1 MSKAENKERYVI
13 LVDDDIL
20 VLQSL
25 KDQLQSFMDSNI
37 LFETCQS
44 AEEAIEV
51 INDIL
56 ADGNQVPVV
65 ISDYLMGGMTGS
77 EFIVKVHDRIPRSR
91 NILLTGQAD
100 ISGVSKAINKGALY
114 RYISKPWDA
123 DDMRLTLAE
132 ALHAFD
138 MEVTLHRTND
148 ELLMLNHELELKVK
162 SRTLEL
168 MDRNKELQDGAE
180 YASYVQANL
189 FPSIVQVSQYLPIT
203 ELYLRPYHQI
213 SGDFYWMSPQDADG
227 SVYFAA
233 GDCTGHGIAGG
244 FMSVMN
250 IAALNE
256 AMFRCIDRSP
266 KGIMAY
272 VHARLTEMTALSNQI
287 QHVHLR
293 AEMTLLKF
301 RLNESCVDYASN
313 GNGFIVLNRQTEEVI
328 YPLRRSSAA
337 LNDAGDRTIR
347 QGTIEDIGNMDL
359 VLFTDGITDQFGGS
373 NNKKLGRKGLAQWIS
388 DNNSSNS
395 PQYYQSLFEQYCENQ
410 DPIDDALLLVFRGG
424 WKQQLDIC

>member
-1 MSKAENKERYVI
+1 MSQAENKGRYVI

-25 KDQLQSFMDSNI
+25 KDQLQSFMDDNI

-56 ADGNQVPVV
+56 AGGNEVPVV

-77 EFIVKVHDRIPRSR
+77 EFIVKVQERIPQSR

-100 ISGVSKAINKGALY
+100 ISGVSKAINAGALY
-114 RYISKPWDA
+114 RYISKPWEA
-123 DDMRLTLAE
+123 ADMRLTLAK
-132 ALHAFD
+132 ALQAFD
-138 MEVTLHRTND
+138 MEMALHRTND
-148 ELLMLNHELELKVK
+148 ELLTMNRELELKVK

-168 MDRNKELQDGAE
+168 IETNKALQDGAE
-180 YASYVQANL
+180 YASFVQAHL
-189 FPSIVQVSQYLPIT
+189 FPSIQQVKQHLPVT
-203 ELYLRPYHQI
+203 ELYLRPYHKI
-213 SGDFYWMSPQDADG
+213 SGDFYWMSPKNADG

-256 AMFRCIDRSP
+256 AMFQSIDRSP
-266 KGIMAY
+266 EGIMDY
-272 VHARLTEMTALSNQI
+272 VHSRLTEMTTISDELK
-287 QHVHLR
+287 HVHMR

-301 RLNESCVDYASN
+301 RFNESCVDYASN
-313 GNGFIVLNRQTEEVI
+313 GNGFIAMNRESNEVFF
-328 YPLRRSSAA
+328 PLRRSISAFTPE
-337 LNDAGDRTIR
+337 GDRTIR
-347 QGTIEDIGNMDL
+347 KGTLEDVGNMDL

-373 NNKKLGRKGLAQWIS
+373 RNRKLGRNGLAQWIS
-388 DNNSSNS
+388 DNNGSNA
-395 PQYYQSLFEQYCENQ
+395 PQSYQSLFEQYSENQ
-410 DPIDDALLLVFRGG
+410 VRIDDALIIIFR
-424 WKQQLDIC
+424 CV

>member
-25 KDQLQSFMDSNI
+25 KDQLQSFMDDNI

-56 ADGNQVPVV
+56 AGGNEVCAV

-77 EFIVKVHDRIPRSR
+77 EFIVKVKELIPQAR

-100 ISGVSKAINKGALY
+100 ISGVAKAINKGALY

-123 DDMRLTLAE
+123 NDMRLTLAE
-132 ALHAFD
+132 ALSAFE
-138 MEVTLHRTND
+138 MEIALRKSND
-148 ELLMLNHELELKVK
+148 ELLTVNRELELKVK

-168 MDRNKELQDGAE
+168 MNTNKELQDGAE
-180 YASYVQANL
+180 YASFVQAHL
-189 FPSIVQVSQYLPIT
+189 FPSMAQVSQYLPVT
-203 ELYLRPYHQI
+203 ELYLQPYHQI
-213 SGDFYWMSPQDADG
+213 SGDFYWMSLPDEDG

-256 AMFRCIDRSP
+256 AMFQCTDRSP
-266 KGIMAY
+266 KGIMDY
-272 VHARLTEMTALSNQI
+272 VHTRLTEMTTISDDL

-301 RLNESCVDYASN
+301 RFNASCVDYASN
-313 GNGFIVLNRQTEEVI
+313 GNGVIVLNRETNEVI
-328 YPLRRSSAA
+328 YPLRRSISAFSP
-337 LNDAGDRTIR
+337 DGDRTIK
-347 QGTIEDIGNMDL
+347 QGTLEDVGNLD
-359 VLFTDGITDQFGGS
+359 VILFTDGITDQFGGS
-373 NNKKLGRKGLAQWIS
+373 HNRKLGRKGLAQWIS
-388 DNNSSNS
+388 DSNGSSY
-395 PQYYQSLFEQYCENQ
+395 PQYYQSLFAEYSKNHVT
-410 DPIDDALLLVFRGG
+410 IDDALIVVFR
-424 WKQQLDIC
+424 CT